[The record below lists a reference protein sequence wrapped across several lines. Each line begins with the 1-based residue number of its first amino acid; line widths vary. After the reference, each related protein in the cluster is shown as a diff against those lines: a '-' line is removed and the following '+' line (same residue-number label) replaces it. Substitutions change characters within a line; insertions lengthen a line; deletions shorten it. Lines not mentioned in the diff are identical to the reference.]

1 MVLAII
7 AGAAVFGLGLTLV
20 KFPQIFTVWILSIS
34 ASKWVLLTVICG
46 MLIIAGCFLSVT
58 AITFVIIPIILPVIN
73 SLGLDPLVFGISFT
87 IIAET
92 AIITPPVGVNIF
104 VINGIVK
111 DARLVEDIA
120 LGALPYVLIMVIMI
134 VLLWV
139 FPQLCLW
146 LPSTM

>member
-1 MVLAII
+1 MSE
-7 AGAAVFGLGLTLV
+7 
-20 KFPQIFTVWILSIS
+20 LSIQ
-34 ASKWVLLTVICG
+34 LPGFYFFGTVICD
-46 MLIIAGCFLSVT
+46 MLIIVGCFLSVT

-92 AIITPPVGVNIF
+92 AMITPPVGVNIF

-134 VLLWV
+134 VILWL